1 MPTDKIC
8 LVFHAFRVSSF
19 DHIDWS
25 LQDNIRESIIRA
37 SESAHQFQLHLAY
50 THLLTMWQPERGHSP
65 ALTLSASLLAGAVAT
80 LNMIIAALTGF
91 GHPISA
97 MPSTLPL

>member
-1 MPTDKIC
+1 
-8 LVFHAFRVSSF
+8 
-19 DHIDWS
+19 
-25 LQDNIRESIIRA
+25 
-37 SESAHQFQLHLAY
+37 
-50 THLLTMWQPERGHSP
+50 MWQPERGHSP